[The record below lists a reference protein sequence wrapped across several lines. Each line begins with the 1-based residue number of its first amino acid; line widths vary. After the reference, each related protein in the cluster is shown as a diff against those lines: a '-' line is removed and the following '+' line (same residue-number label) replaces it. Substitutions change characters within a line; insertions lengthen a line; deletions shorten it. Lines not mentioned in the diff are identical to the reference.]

1 MKLNRKISLVT
12 SLVLFFTTPILSTS
26 SVENFFIDVSEGLDA
41 ITLTSE
47 EMTLIINEYK
57 PDFIWWLG
65 NESSA
70 VEEYCVR
77 FTTLQEF
84 FGSDNIIDSSDEL
97 NGINYDLQTSV
108 WDTEITELL
117 NSVIVNLTLAG
128 LANNVIIQFL
138 VSINVVS
145 TYLPGTNLIIQ
156 PFSEAKIEIVIKNW
170 KFSDFAQG
178 LALKA
183 EICERKKESNI
194 SFNNGSVSTNE
205 NAVRSIQIFSDD
217 FVYNPEKAFFRWM
230 TSAEYYNGTDLLFD
244 LPSGNAYFNET
255 TDGYNDDYVNLWF
268 SYQNYADSLTVKHT
282 ATLGLYEDEP
292 HPATLEASVFSLS
305 FLISL
310 IVVNIITFII
320 YRKKVRK
327 I

>member
-12 SLVLFFTTPILSTS
+12 SLVLFFITPILSTS
-26 SVENFFIDVSEGLDA
+26 SVENYLIDVSEGLDA

-47 EMTLIINEYK
+47 EMTFIINEYK

-77 FTTLQEF
+77 FTTIQEF
-84 FGSDNIIDSSDEL
+84 FGSDNIIDSNDEL
-97 NGINYDLQTSV
+97 NGIEYDLETSE
-108 WDTEITELL
+108 WDTEITESL

-138 VSINVVS
+138 VSINIVS
-145 TYLPGTNLIIQ
+145 TYLPGTYQIIK
-156 PFSEAKIEIVIKNW
+156 PFSEAKIEIVVKNW
-170 KFSDFAQG
+170 KFSAFAQG
-178 LALKA
+178 LALKV

-194 SFNNGSVSTNE
+194 SFNNGSTSTNG
-205 NAVRSIQIFSDD
+205 NAVKSIQILSDN
-217 FVYNPEKAFFRWM
+217 FAYNPEKAFFRWM

-255 TDGYNDDYVNLWF
+255 TDSYNDDYVNLWM

-292 HPATLEASVFSLS
+292 AYITGKTSVFSLS

-310 IVVNIITFII
+310 IATNVIIFII
-320 YRKKVRK
+320 YRKKGRK
-327 I
+327 T